1 MHLTKS
7 ISATKISSF
16 LSNLNCYGIST
27 KDVIKNANVNP
38 LILSSPDNRL
48 SGLETQKIIN
58 SAVKLTKDNNLGLH
72 QGEHLSKGF
81 SNILGYVLMNC
92 STLNEC
98 WTKYCI
104 YEKIIDSTSISDFK
118 IMDNYA
124 VLSNVT
130 IDNELEDNR
139 HFSEF
144 KISGMLSYIK
154 LLSNETL
161 KLHEVHFSHSRPN
174 NTSEYERI
182 FQCEVLFEKST
193 NALIFDSEQLNI
205 SVIEPNKK
213 LLLLFEKN
221 AQEILEGFD
230 NNNNNNNNTYSNM
243 VTEILFEELRKGNL
257 PSIENVAKK
266 LLLSIRSLQL
276 YLQKEDTSYIKLL
289 KETRKS
295 MAKKYLSDINI
306 SLDEITYILGFSET
320 SAFHRAFKSWTGI
333 TPAQFRKSVLNH

>member
-1 MHLTKS
+1 MYLTKS

-16 LSNLNCYGIST
+16 LNNLNYYGIGIE
-27 KDVIKNANVNP
+27 DVIKNANVNP

-48 SGLETQKIIN
+48 SGLEAQKIIN
-58 SAVKLTKDNNLGLH
+58 SAIRLTKDDDLGLH

-92 STLNEC
+92 STLKEC
-98 WTKYCI
+98 WAKYCM

-118 IMDNYA
+118 IIDNYA
-124 VLSNVT
+124 ILSNISVDT
-130 IDNELEDNR
+130 ALQDNK

-144 KISGMLSYIK
+144 RISGMLSYIK

-182 FQCEVLFEKST
+182 FQCKVLFEKST
-193 NALIFDSEQLNI
+193 NALIFDSDQLNI

-221 AQEILEGFD
+221 ALEILETF
-230 NNNNNNNNTYSNM
+230 NNNNNNNNSYSNM
-243 VTEILFEELRKGNL
+243 VAAILFEELRKGNL
-257 PSIENVAKK
+257 PSIENVAKE

-289 KETRKS
+289 KETRKDI
-295 MAKKYLSDINI
+295 AKKYLSDISI
-306 SLDEITYILGFSET
+306 SLDEITYVLGFSET